1 MTALRPMF
9 GTGTTN
15 GNMAAVTG
23 TGTGTSVTLHTAVA
37 GTDHIDEVY
46 VYACNIH
53 TANVTLTM
61 EIDGT
66 AAANQVKYVLPYN
79 DGFHLVLPGIR
90 MENAGTV
97 KAFAGTADVIN
108 CIVIVN
114 RYIDPETAS

>member
-9 GTGTTN
+9 GTGTVN
-15 GNMAAVTG
+15 GNMVQIAAIVTAG
-23 TGTGTSVTLHTAVA
+23 DNLHTAIA

-53 TANVTLTM
+53 TADVVLTL
-61 EIDGT
+61 EIDGV
-66 AAANQVKYVLPYN
+66 AAANQSTYTVPHG
-79 DGFHLVLPGIR
+79 DGYHLVLPGIR

-97 KAFAGTADVIN
+97 AAFAGVTAVVN

-114 RYIDPETAS
+114 RYIDPETAA

>member
-1 MTALRPMF
+1 MPALRPMF

-15 GNMAAVTG
+15 GNMVSITQTATAG
-23 TGTGTSVTLHTAVA
+23 NNLHTAIA
-37 GTDHIDEVY
+37 GTNHIDEVY

-53 TANVTLTM
+53 TADVVLTF

-66 AAANQVKYVLPYN
+66 AAANQMTYTVPHG

-90 MENAGTV
+90 LENAGTV
-97 KAFAGTADVIN
+97 AAFAGTTAVIN
-108 CIVIVN
+108 CIVVVN